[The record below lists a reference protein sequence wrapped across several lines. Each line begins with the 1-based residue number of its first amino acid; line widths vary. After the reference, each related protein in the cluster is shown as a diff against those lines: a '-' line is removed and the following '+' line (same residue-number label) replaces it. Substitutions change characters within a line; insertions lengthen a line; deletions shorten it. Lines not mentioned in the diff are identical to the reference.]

1 MNETEQQKDQA
12 LVDHE
17 PQSEDPSQVISPKR
31 RVALVSYL
39 AILFAV
45 AFLLVAIVMVLETKR
60 LKTMNQ
66 ELKDSSQR
74 TSASLTNNI
83 NALQAENQVLSETNK
98 TQVQGG
104 SSFEGVEVTTVQAQL
119 AESQREAAEK
129 DAQIQGLELDKE
141 SLEQEKAE
149 LETQAETLTQQVQD
163 AIRVSELIYQAVEAD
178 DHGRMTELKELLEQ
192 IEPLKELLSETE
204 LELYEN
210 LVID

>member
-1 MNETEQQKDQA
+1 MNDTEQQKDQA

-17 PQSEDPSQVISPKR
+17 PQPADPSQVISPKR

-39 AILFAV
+39 AMLFAV

-66 ELKDSSQR
+66 ELKDNSQR

-98 TQVQGG
+98 NQAKELEQLR
-104 SSFEGVEVTTVQAQL
+104 AQL
-119 AESQREAAEK
+119 AESQREAAHK
-129 DAQIQGLELDKE
+129 DAQIQGLKLDKE

-149 LETQAETLTQQVQD
+149 LETQAEALNQQVQD
-163 AIRVSELIYQAVEAD
+163 AIQVSELIYQAVEAD
-178 DHGRMTELKELLEQ
+178 DHGRMTELKELLEK

-210 LVID
+210 LQID

>member
-1 MNETEQQKDQA
+1 MNDSEQQKDQA

-17 PQSEDPSQVISPKR
+17 PQPADPSQVISPKR

-66 ELKDSSQR
+66 ELKDNSQR

-98 TQVQGG
+98 NQAKELDQLR
-104 SSFEGVEVTTVQAQL
+104 AQL
-119 AESQREAAEK
+119 AESQREAAHK
-129 DAQIQGLELDKE
+129 DAQIQGLELDKK
-141 SLEQEKAE
+141 SLEQEKTE
-149 LETQAETLTQQVQD
+149 LETQAEALNQQIQD
-163 AIRVSELIYQAVEAD
+163 AIQVSELIYQAVEAD
-178 DHGRMTELKELLEQ
+178 DRGRMTELKELLEQ

-204 LELYEN
+204 LEIYEN
-210 LVID
+210 LQID

>member
-17 PQSEDPSQVISPKR
+17 PQPVDPSQVLSPKR
-31 RVALVSYL
+31 RVAVVSYL
-39 AILFAV
+39 AMLFAV

-98 TQVQGG
+98 NQAKELDQLR
-104 SSFEGVEVTTVQAQL
+104 AQL
-119 AESQREAAEK
+119 AESQREAADK
-129 DAQIQGLELDKE
+129 DAKIQGLELDKE

-149 LETQAETLTQQVQD
+149 LETQAEALTQQVQD
-163 AIRVSELIYQAVEAD
+163 AIQVSELIYQAVEAD
-178 DHGRMTELKELLEQ
+178 DHGRMTELKELLEK

-210 LVID
+210 LQID

>member
-1 MNETEQQKDQA
+1 MNDTEQQKDQA

-17 PQSEDPSQVISPKR
+17 PQPADPSQVISPKR

-39 AILFAV
+39 AMLFAV

-66 ELKDSSQR
+66 ELKDNSQR

-98 TQVQGG
+98 NQAKELEQLR
-104 SSFEGVEVTTVQAQL
+104 AQL
-119 AESQREAAEK
+119 AESQREAAHK
-129 DAQIQGLELDKE
+129 DAQIQGLELDKK
-141 SLEQEKAE
+141 SLEQEKTE
-149 LETQAETLTQQVQD
+149 LETQAEALTQQVQD
-163 AIRVSELIYQAVEAD
+163 AIQVSELIYQAVEAD
-178 DHGRMTELKELLEQ
+178 DRGRMTELKELLEK

-210 LVID
+210 LQID

>member
-17 PQSEDPSQVISPKR
+17 PQPVDPSQVLSPKR
-31 RVALVSYL
+31 RVAVVSYL
-39 AILFAV
+39 AMLFAV

-98 TQVQGG
+98 NQAKELDQLR
-104 SSFEGVEVTTVQAQL
+104 AQL
-119 AESQREAAEK
+119 AESQREAADK

-149 LETQAETLTQQVQD
+149 LETQAEALNQQIQD
-163 AIRVSELIYQAVEAD
+163 AIQVSELIYQAVEAD
-178 DHGRMTELKELLEQ
+178 DHGRMTELKELLEK

-210 LVID
+210 LQID

>member
-98 TQVQGG
+98 TQEKELDQLR
-104 SSFEGVEVTTVQAQL
+104 AQL

>member
-1 MNETEQQKDQA
+1 MNDTEQQKDQA

-17 PQSEDPSQVISPKR
+17 PQPADPSQVISPKR

-66 ELKDSSQR
+66 ELKDNSQR

-98 TQVQGG
+98 NQAKELDQLR
-104 SSFEGVEVTTVQAQL
+104 AQL
-119 AESQREAAEK
+119 AESQREAAHK
-129 DAQIQGLELDKE
+129 DAQIQGLELDKK
-141 SLEQEKAE
+141 SLEQEKTE
-149 LETQAETLTQQVQD
+149 LETQAEALNQQIQD
-163 AIRVSELIYQAVEAD
+163 AIQVSELIYQAVEAD
-178 DHGRMTELKELLEQ
+178 DHGRMTELKELLEK

-210 LVID
+210 LQID

>member
-1 MNETEQQKDQA
+1 MNDTEQQKDQA

-17 PQSEDPSQVISPKR
+17 PQPADPSQVISPKR

-39 AILFAV
+39 AMLFAV

-66 ELKDSSQR
+66 ELKDNSQR

-98 TQVQGG
+98 NQAKELEQLR
-104 SSFEGVEVTTVQAQL
+104 AQL
-119 AESQREAAEK
+119 AESQREAADK
-129 DAQIQGLELDKE
+129 DAQIQGLKLDKE

-149 LETQAETLTQQVQD
+149 LETQAEALNQQIQD
-163 AIRVSELIYQAVEAD
+163 AIQVSELIYQAVEAD
-178 DHGRMTELKELLEQ
+178 DHGRMTELKELLEK

-210 LVID
+210 LQID

>member
-1 MNETEQQKDQA
+1 MNDTEQQKDQA

-17 PQSEDPSQVISPKR
+17 PQPADPSQVISPKR

-39 AILFAV
+39 AMLFAV

-66 ELKDSSQR
+66 ELKDNSQR

-98 TQVQGG
+98 NQAKELEQLR
-104 SSFEGVEVTTVQAQL
+104 AQL
-119 AESQREAAEK
+119 AESQREAAHK
-129 DAQIQGLELDKE
+129 DAQIQGLKLDKE

-149 LETQAETLTQQVQD
+149 LETQAEALNQQVQD
-163 AIRVSELIYQAVEAD
+163 AIQVSELIYQAVEAD
-178 DHGRMTELKELLEQ
+178 DRGRMTELKELLEK

-210 LVID
+210 LQID